1 MAESLMISRIEGSIG
16 RELTPEEKYEVEI
29 WDRGRTLAQ
38 VINTEAYTILMD
50 TLRTYADRAT
60 YDLLKLSP
68 GSEHV
73 KEAHAAAY
81 ALNDLVVKFQADVKT
96 AVDNS
101 MVTPAVLKNAARMA
115 SPVPPE
121 SM

>member
-1 MAESLMISRIEGSIG
+1 MVDRVEASLG
-16 RELTPEEKYEVEI
+16 RTLTDEERFEVEL
-29 WDRGRTLAQ
+29 WDKGRTLAQ
-38 VINTEAYTILMD
+38 VIHTEAYTILID
-50 TLRTYADRAT
+50 TLKSYADRAT

-81 ALNDLVVKFQADVKT
+81 ALNDLAVKFPEDVNR
-96 AVDNS
+96 AVN
-101 MVTPAVLKNAARMA
+101 TPTPVFLKNAARMM

-121 SM
+121 SL